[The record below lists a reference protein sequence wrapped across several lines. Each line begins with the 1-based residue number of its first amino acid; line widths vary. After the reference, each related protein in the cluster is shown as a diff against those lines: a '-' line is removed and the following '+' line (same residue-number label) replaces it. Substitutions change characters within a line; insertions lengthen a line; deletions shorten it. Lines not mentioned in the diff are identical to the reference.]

1 MIRSIAFDDKD
12 KKILT
17 MFSQNPDISQ
27 EAVGAEIGLKQPSVA
42 VRIRKLKD
50 VGALEQMAGV
60 DPFKL
65 GLQMAKVD
73 VTTSDPGKVIKLFGT
88 CPYFMNGLIVSGR
101 SNLSLFFVAESIS
114 TLESIVDGHL
124 RKMPE
129 VQDVEF
135 NIVISS
141 SKRMVMPV
149 ELTPDSEKKGPCE
162 PNNTCAEC
170 ESYKTGRC
178 TGCPMIIGEDGWFF

>member
-1 MIRSIAFDDKD
+1 MKRNIAFDDRD

-17 MFSQNPDISQ
+17 MYSRDPNVSQ
-27 EAVGAEIGLKQPSVA
+27 ETVGVEIGLKQPSVA

-50 VGALEQMAGV
+50 AGALEQMAGI

-73 VTTSDPGKVIKLFGT
+73 VTTTNPGKVMKLFGT
-88 CPYFMNGLIVSGR
+88 CPYFMNGLIVSGK
-101 SNLSLFFVAESIS
+101 SNLMLFFVAESIS

-124 RKMPE
+124 RRMPE
-129 VQDVEF
+129 VQEVEF

-141 SKRMVMPV
+141 GKRMVMPV
-149 ELTPDSEKKGPCE
+149 ELIPESEKKGPCE
-162 PNNTCAEC
+162 PHTTCLEC
-170 ESYKTGRC
+170 DSYKAGRC
-178 TGCPMIIGEDGWFF
+178 VGCPIVIDDDGWFF

>member
-1 MIRSIAFDDKD
+1 MMRNIAFDDKD
-12 KKILT
+12 KRILT

-27 EAVGAEIGLKQPSVA
+27 EAIGEEIGMKQPSVA

-50 VGALEQMAGV
+50 AGALEQMAGV

-73 VTTSDPGKVIKLFGT
+73 VTTSDPGKVMKLFGT

-135 NIVISS
+135 NIVIST

-149 ELTPDSEKKGPCE
+149 ELTPESEKRGPCE
-162 PNNTCAEC
+162 PNTTCLEC
-170 ESYKTGRC
+170 ESYKAGRC
-178 TGCPMIIGEDGWFF
+178 TGCPMIIGENGWFF